1 MHINVCVCMY
11 MHVCVCV
18 YIYMHVCVCIYIHIH
33 THTHTHT
40 YIHTHTFMCKSR
52 RNNTVKNPKIAINL
66 KTRPDGNFSFLEEDV
81 REKGA
86 FGSLVTIEV
95 LVTSCCFLRVK

>member
-11 MHVCVCV
+11 MHVCV
-18 YIYMHVCVCIYIHIH
+18 YIYIYTH

-40 YIHTHTFMCKSR
+40 YIYTHAHTFMCKSR